1 MDKNVN
7 SFDALYAEAGSHR
20 SVMPWDELLGF
31 VRRFPQ
37 IAAFNAALIAQQ
49 NAGAIFVE
57 TEHAWQQKYG
67 RLLTDD
73 AVALIVLH
81 PFAPVR
87 FVYDVEDTHGPPVP
101 DSSVSPFK
109 AVGAPTWDGHRL
121 VMDVLHRKGL
131 DLPGLPKTQSPTV
144 MLGHVLYEL
153 ALVYAG
159 HRGEFPKLGI
169 SASETDIDGR
179 QVRFEAECITWLIA
193 GRLGLKMAATG
204 SLKGYLKHGE
214 LLPPL
219 SRDRVLHAV
228 NAIEKLFGGAL
239 HFGQM
244 VREDVPS
251 LFPLTEQWTL
261 SPR

>member
-7 SFDALYAEAGSHR
+7 SFDALYAEVGSHR

-57 TEHAWQQKYG
+57 TEHAWQQKFG
-67 RLLTDD
+67 RLLTDEAD
-73 AVALIVLH
+73 ALIVLH

-101 DSSVSPFK
+101 DAAVNPFK
-109 AVGAPTWDGHRL
+109 AAGAPTWDGHRL

-131 DLPGLPKTQSPTV
+131 DFAGLPKTQSPTV
-144 MLGHVLYEL
+144 MLKHVLDEL

-159 HRGEFPKLGI
+159 HLGAVPKLGI
-169 SASETDIDGR
+169 AASETGIDGR
-179 QVRFEAECITWLIA
+179 QSRFEVECITWLIA

-204 SLKGYLKHGE
+204 TLKGYLKHGE

-219 SRDRVLHAV
+219 SRDRVLHSV

-239 HFGQM
+239 AFGRTI
-244 VREDVPS
+244 REDVPS
-251 LFPLTEQWTL
+251 LFPLTEQWSL
-261 SPR
+261 SS

>member
-7 SFDALYAEAGSHR
+7 SFDALYAEVGSHR
-20 SVMPWDELLGF
+20 SVMPWDELLDF

-49 NAGAIFVE
+49 KSGAIFVE
-57 TEHAWQQKYG
+57 TEHSWQQKYD
-67 RLLTDD
+67 RLLNDD

-101 DSSVSPFK
+101 DAAINPFK
-109 AVGAPTWDGHRL
+109 AVGAPTWDGHRI
-121 VMDVLHRKGL
+121 VMDMLRRKGL
-131 DLPGLPKTQSPTV
+131 NITDLPKTQSPTV
-144 MLGHVLYEL
+144 MLGRVLHQL

-159 HRGEFPKLGI
+159 HRGPFPKLGI
-169 SASETDIDGR
+169 VASETDIDGR
-179 QVRFEAECITWLIA
+179 QARFEAECITWLIA
-193 GRLGLKMAATG
+193 GRIGLKVTAAG

-239 HFGQM
+239 KFGQT

-251 LFPLTEQWTL
+251 LFPLTEHL
-261 SPR
+261 SFP

>member
-7 SFDALYAEAGSHR
+7 SFDALYAEVGSHR
-20 SVMPWDELLGF
+20 SVMPWDELLGL

-57 TEHAWQQKYG
+57 TEHAWQHKYG
-67 RLLTDD
+67 RLLTDE

-87 FVYDVEDTHGPPVP
+87 FVYDVEDTQGPPIP
-101 DSSVSPFK
+101 DAAINPFK
-109 AVGAPTWDGHRL
+109 AVGAPTWDGLRL
-121 VMDVLHRKGL
+121 VTDVLHRKGM
-131 DLPGLPKTQSPTV
+131 DFEGVPKTQSPTV
-144 MLGHVLYEL
+144 MLRHVLDEL

-159 HRGEFPKLGI
+159 HRGAFPKLGI
-169 SASETDIDGR
+169 NASETDVDRR
-179 QVRFEAECITWLIA
+179 QERFEAECITWLIA

-219 SRDRVLHAV
+219 SRDRVLHSV
-228 NAIEKLFGGAL
+228 NAVEKLFGGAL
-239 HFGQM
+239 RFGQTI
-244 VREDVPS
+244 REDVPS
-251 LFPLTEQWTL
+251 LFPLTEQWSL
-261 SPR
+261 SS

>member
-7 SFDALYAEAGSHR
+7 SFDALYAEVGSHR

-37 IAAFNAALIAQQ
+37 IAAFNAALVATQK
-49 NAGAIFVE
+49 AGAIFVE
-57 TEHAWQQKYG
+57 TEHSWQQKYA
-67 RLLTDD
+67 RLLNDD

-101 DSSVSPFK
+101 DAAINPYK
-109 AVGAPTWDGHRL
+109 AVGAPTWDGHRI
-121 VMDVLHRKGL
+121 VMDRLRRQGL
-131 DLPGLPKTQSPTV
+131 NLAGLPKTQSPTV
-144 MLGHVLYEL
+144 MLGRVLYEL

-159 HRGEFPKLGI
+159 HRGAHPKLGVA
-169 SASETDIDGR
+169 ASETDIDGR
-179 QVRFEAECITWLIA
+179 QARFEAECITWLIA
-193 GRLGLKMAATG
+193 GRIGLKMAATG

-214 LLPPL
+214 LLPPV
-219 SRDRVLHAV
+219 SRDRVLHSV
-228 NAIEKLFGGAL
+228 NAIEKLFGGAQR
-239 HFGQM
+239 FGEI

-251 LFPLTEQWTL
+251 LFPLSEQITV
-261 SPR
+261 ST

>member
-1 MDKNVN
+1 MDENVN
-7 SFDALYAEAGSHR
+7 SFDALYAEVGSHR

-49 NAGAIFVE
+49 QAGAIFVE
-57 TEHAWQQKYG
+57 TEHAWQQKYD
-67 RLLTDD
+67 RLLNDD

-101 DSSVSPFK
+101 DAAINPVK
-109 AVGAPTWDGHRL
+109 AVGAPTWDGHRI
-121 VMDVLHRKGL
+121 VMDVLRRKGL
-131 DLPGLPKTQSPTV
+131 NLVGLPKTQSPTV
-144 MLGHVLYEL
+144 MLGRVLYEL

-159 HRGEFPKLGI
+159 HRGSHSKLGI
-169 SASETDIDGR
+169 VASETDIEGR
-179 QVRFEAECITWLIA
+179 QARFEAECITWLIA
-193 GRLGLKMAATG
+193 GRIGLKVAATG

-219 SRDRVLHAV
+219 SRDRVLHSV

-239 HFGQM
+239 KFGEI

-251 LFPLTEQWTL
+251 LFPLTEYL
-261 SPR
+261 SFP

>member
-7 SFDALYAEAGSHR
+7 SFDALYAEVGSHR
-20 SVMPWDELLGF
+20 AVMPWDDLLGF

-37 IAAFNAALIAQQ
+37 IAAFNAALVAQQ

-57 TEHAWQQKYG
+57 TEHAWQQKYD
-67 RLLTDD
+67 RSVNDD
-73 AVALIVLH
+73 AVALVVLH

-101 DSSVSPFK
+101 DAAVNPFN
-109 AVGAPTWDGHRL
+109 AVGPPTWDGHRI
-121 VMDVLHRKGL
+121 VMDRLRRLGL
-131 DLPGLPKTQSPTV
+131 NFPGLPRTQSPTV
-144 MLGHVLYEL
+144 MLGRVLYEL

-159 HRGEFPKLGI
+159 HRGAHPKLGVQ
-169 SASETDIDGR
+169 ASETDIDGR

-193 GRLGLKMAATG
+193 GRIGLKMAATG

-214 LLPPL
+214 LLPPVC
-219 SRDRVLHAV
+219 RDRVLHSV
-228 NAIEKLFGGAL
+228 NAIERLFGGAL
-239 HFGQM
+239 RLGEI

-251 LFPLTEQWTL
+251 LFPLSEQVSVAT
-261 SPR
+261 

>member
-1 MDKNVN
+1 MDQNVN
-7 SFDALYAEAGSHR
+7 SFDTLYAEAGSHR

-49 NAGAIFVE
+49 RSGAIFVE
-57 TEHAWQQKYG
+57 SEHAWQHKHD
-67 RLLTDD
+67 RLLKDD

-101 DSSVSPFK
+101 DAAITPFK
-109 AVGAPTWDGHRL
+109 AAGAPTWDGHRRA
-121 VMDVLHRKGL
+121 MDMLRRRGL
-131 DLPGLPKTQSPTV
+131 SFTDLPKTQSPTV

-153 ALVYAG
+153 AQVYAG
-159 HRGEFPKLGI
+159 HRGAFPKLGI
-169 SASETDIDGR
+169 VASETDIDGR
-179 QVRFEAECITWLIA
+179 QSRFEAECITWLIA
-193 GRLGLKMAATG
+193 GRIGLKIAASG

-219 SRDRVLHAV
+219 SRDRILHSV

-239 HFGQM
+239 RFGEI

-251 LFPLTEQWTL
+251 LFPLTEQML
-261 SPR
+261 FP